1 MQTKRSII
9 IYLVMSLTLVCGWLY
24 LFRDNP
30 AMRTIGVSVFPILWG
45 ILSFLWTFNAYR
57 MIKGRKK
64 YVWLFISIGVIF
76 YILSNT
82 YWISHFIMTGEYLF
96 PIISYILWLFTY
108 IFFFIGLIYKAWLL
122 SLAVSH
128 KPYVFNIVIF
138 MIMTTSIISHYLI
151 RPILVTSDYSVG
163 LAIINLFYP
172 VASLGIIFT
181 TTYIYYLSKRTH
193 EKETILF
200 IVLSF
205 IFQAGADWGYA
216 YIVLTQGD
224 YIPGGLMDPLWLV
237 SIMLIGLAGLKAK
250 ENAGSPVLEINDE
263 IKPEYTLFPY
273 LSVLFLAVLVA
284 QSYDWSFNLLS
295 VGVTIVFFTI
305 IGRQFVIIKQNEQ
318 LMKEYKHLAY
328 HDPLTGLK
336 NRVSFQEEI
345 ERYLAHSE
353 RHHTGTV
360 LMLIDLDRFKAIN
373 DTLGHHIGDEVL
385 IRAGNRLNTGLNA
398 HRVYRLGGD
407 EFVFILSGVDQETYI
422 QLAEKVIHLFT
433 VPFHVKGH
441 EMSVTPSIG
450 ISMYPENGNDSASLL
465 KNADAA
471 MYLAKANGSNQYCV
485 YNAELA
491 LAHERKI
498 RVENELRKA
507 VETEQLF
514 LVYQPIVELETGRPI
529 GMEALL
535 RWVHPEL
542 GFVSPAEFI
551 PIAEETGQIVCIGE
565 WVLRKACEQ
574 TKRWHDEGYAYLY
587 VSVNVSARQIQQGSF
602 VHLVQT
608 TLQKTG
614 LSVEKLELEITES
627 IMQDPS
633 RSTKVLNDLQHLGVK
648 TAIDDFG
655 TGYSS
660 LYLLKELPINTIK
673 IDKAFV
679 DDMTNNKG
687 HSVVKSIIQIGR
699 NLGLKIIAEG
709 IEHETQAEELLQDG
723 CHYGQGY
730 HYLKPAKV
738 TEFSTYLIKVE
749 VEESLS

>member
-1 MQTKRSII
+1 MQTKHSII
-9 IYLVMSLTLVCGWLY
+9 IYLVMSLTFMCGWLY
-24 LFRDNP
+24 LFRDNL

-45 ILSFLWTFNAYR
+45 TLSFLWTFNAYR
-57 MIKGRKK
+57 MIKGVKRNF
-64 YVWLFISIGVIF
+64 WLFISIGLIF
-76 YILSNT
+76 YLISNVF
-82 YWISHFIMTGEYLF
+82 WVMNFMMTGDHVFPNSSYLF
-96 PIISYILWLFTY
+96 WLFTY
-108 IFFFIGLIYKAWLL
+108 LFFFIGLIYKVKLL
-122 SLAVSH
+122 SLTVSH
-128 KPYVFNIVIF
+128 NPYVFNIVTF
-138 MIMTTSIISHYLI
+138 MIVATSISSHYLI
-151 RPILVTSDYSVG
+151 RPVLVATDNSVG
-163 LAIINLFYP
+163 LTIISLIYP
-172 VASLGIIFT
+172 VASLGIIFAM
-181 TTYIYYLSKRTH
+181 TYLYYLSKQTN
-193 EKETILF
+193 EKET
-200 IVLSF
+200 VLYVVIGFSL
-205 IFQAGADWGYA
+205 QACADWGYA
-216 YIVLTQGD
+216 YTTLTHGE
-224 YIPGGLMDPLWLV
+224 YTPGGVIDPVWLTSLMV
-237 SIMLIGLAGLKAK
+237 IGLAGLKAQH
-250 ENAGSPVLEINDE
+250 NATSPVLEINDE
-263 IKPEYTLFPY
+263 IQSQETLFPY
-273 LSVLFLAVLVA
+273 LSSVVLIVLSA

-295 VGVTIVFFTI
+295 VGATIVFLAI
-305 IGRQFVIIKQNEQ
+305 MGRQFLVIRRNEQ

-353 RHHTGTV
+353 RHHTSTV

-407 EFVFILSGVDQETYI
+407 EFVFILSGVDQEKYI

-485 YNAELA
+485 YNAQLA

-498 RVENELRKA
+498 RVENELKKA

-551 PIAEETGQIVCIGE
+551 PIAEETGQIVCVGE
-565 WVLRKACEQ
+565 WVLREACEQ

-679 DDMTNNKG
+679 DDMTNNRG

-709 IEHETQAEELLQDG
+709 IEHETQVEELLQDS

-730 HYLKPAKV
+730 HYLKPAPV
-738 TEFSTYLIKVE
+738 NEFALYLTKVE
-749 VEESLS
+749 EEKSLG